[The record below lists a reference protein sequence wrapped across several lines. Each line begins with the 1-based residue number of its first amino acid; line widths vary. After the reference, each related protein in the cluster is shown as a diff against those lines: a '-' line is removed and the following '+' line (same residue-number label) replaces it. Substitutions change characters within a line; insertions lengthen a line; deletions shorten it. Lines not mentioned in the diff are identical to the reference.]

1 MCGVINMRF
10 YGEAIFKLSK
20 QPPKECIEELK
31 GTLEKLNND
40 ILLKGAKKPEDG
52 AKIIEFKSENSELLF
67 KIESGRVVPVHVA
80 ALRIKNNIISLLGK
94 KYKIGIRS
102 LTLRNVRIELE
113 EEFSVNIEI
122 PIVEKIETSHG
133 KTVIVLKTLEDT
145 LLQKPILQRL
155 IALVE
160 EKEQRRKWGGKI
172 EHWRKIKESRRKQ
185 ILFTEDPNIVL
196 ERIGWIYNIA
206 PGQWFYTPPFTYIFR
221 KFEEMLI
228 DIILK
233 PLGFIE
239 AIFPKMEPLEIGLKT
254 GHLKG
259 TPNQMVFASLPI
271 SYNIEEFE
279 TWQDYIS
286 IYGEADPK
294 LLQEFIEPPRYY
306 LCFAQ
311 CPPFYRFLSKTIFTD
326 KHIPLKWFDRSGP
339 SFRWEGTGGLRG
351 IERLVEFH
359 RVEIVWLGTPE
370 QVIDIRNQLLEKYE
384 HFMDKVL
391 DLEWRWAWVT
401 PWFLVHAGET
411 EEMAEK
417 IDINQPGTI
426 DFEAYLPY
434 KGDRNDPRNWLEIGN
449 ISIHGAKYTKAFR
462 IRHAAGKILW
472 TGCSGFGIERW
483 VLAFLAQ
490 KGFDKDAWPRIV
502 RDYLRD
508 IPEGMEASNYPRPQ
522 YLNLKRDIE
531 RKVRGQSRK

>member
-1 MCGVINMRF
+1 MRF
-10 YGEAIFKLSK
+10 YGEAVLKLSK
-20 QPPKECIEELK
+20 QPPRDFAEELK
-31 GTLEKLNND
+31 SLVEKLNKEV
-40 ILLKGAKKPEDG
+40 LLKGAKHPEDG
-52 AKIIEFKSENSELLF
+52 ARITSFVIKDDEIFFNM
-67 KIESGRVVPVHVA
+67 ESGRAVPIHVA
-80 ALRIKNNIISLLGK
+80 ILRIKNNLAPILGR

-102 LTLRNVRIELE
+102 LLLKDVRIELDG
-113 EEFSVNIEI
+113 EFSVGVEV
-122 PIVEKIETSHG
+122 PIVEKIETKEG
-133 KTVIVLKTLEDT
+133 QTVITLKPLEES

-155 IALVE
+155 ISLIE
-160 EKEQRRKWGGKI
+160 EKEQRKRWGGKI
-172 EHWRKIKESRRKQ
+172 EHWQKIKESRKKE
-185 ILFTEDPNIVL
+185 IIFKDDPNVIL
-196 ERIGWIYNIA
+196 ERIGWISNIA
-206 PGQWFYTPPFTYIFR
+206 PGQWFFTPPFTYIFR

-228 DIILK
+228 DIVLK
-233 PLGFIE
+233 PLGFVE
-239 AIFPKMEPLEIGLKT
+239 AIFPKMEPIEIGLKT

-279 TWQDYIS
+279 AWQDYVS
-286 IYGEADPK
+286 IYGEADSEF
-294 LLQEFIEPPRYY
+294 LQKFVEPPKYY

-326 KHIPLKWFDRSGP
+326 KHLPLKWFDRSGP
-339 SFRWEGTGGLRG
+339 SFRWEGAGGLRG

-370 QVIDIRNQLLEKYE
+370 QVVEIRNRLLERYE
-384 HFMDKVL
+384 YFMDKVL

-411 EEMAEK
+411 EEMKEE

-434 KGDRNDPRNWLEIGN
+434 KGDREDHRNWLEIGN

-462 IRHAAGKILW
+462 IRHAAEKTLW

-490 KGFDKDAWPRIV
+490 KGFERDSWPETV
-502 RDYLRD
+502 RKYIRD
-508 IPEGMEASNYPRPQ
+508 IPRGLEASNYPRPQ
-522 YLNLKRDIE
+522 YFDLKKLIE
-531 RKVRGQSRK
+531 RKVGIKDHGE